1 MTEQQFA
8 TPGPVKLEVTF
19 GAGDVQIATVD
30 GHDSTVS
37 LEGSQKLVDATRVE
51 LIGDRLV
58 IQQRRR
64 SFPGLFDRIDDRWH
78 VQARVPHG
86 TKVEIV
92 TASGDATLGGAFG
105 AVQMK
110 SASGELLVT
119 GEVAGDAKAET
130 VSGQVRLP
138 RVAGNLTAR
147 TVSADVAADSVDGSV
162 SVRSVSGAVHVGS
175 LREGETN
182 VQSVSGSVEL
192 GIAPGTSI
200 DIDAGSASGQL
211 SSDIP
216 LGEAPDP
223 RSGPTVVIRGNTVSG
238 DFRVFRAA

>member
-19 GAGDVQIATVD
+19 GAGDVQITSVD
-30 GHDSTVS
+30 GNDSTVI
-37 LEGSQKLVDATRVE
+37 LEGSQKLLDTTRVE

-64 SFPGLFDRIDDRWH
+64 SFTGLFDRIDNRWH
-78 VQARVPHG
+78 AEARIPHG
-86 TKVEIV
+86 SQVEIV
-92 TASGDATLGGAFG
+92 TASGDATLAGSFG

-110 SASGELLVT
+110 SASGELSVT

-130 VSGQVRLP
+130 VSGKVRLP
-138 RVAGNLTAR
+138 HVAGDLTAR
-147 TVSADVAADSVDGSV
+147 SVSADVAADSVDGSV
-162 SVRSVSGAVHVGS
+162 SVKSVSGRVHVGS
-175 LREGETN
+175 LREGTTT
-182 VQSVSGSVEL
+182 VQSVSGSVDL

-200 DIDAGSASGQL
+200 DMDAGSASGEL
-211 SSDIP
+211 TSDIP
-216 LGEAPDP
+216 LGKTPDAQ
-223 RSGPTVVIRGNTVSG
+223 SGPTVVIRGNTVSG

>member
-1 MTEQQFA
+1 MTEQQFD

-19 GAGDVQIATVD
+19 AAGDVQIATVD
-30 GHDSTVS
+30 GHDSTVT
-37 LEGSQKLVDATRVE
+37 LEGSQRLLDATRVE

-64 SFPGLFDRIDDRWH
+64 SFTGLFDRIDNRWH
-78 VQARVPHG
+78 VQARIPHG
-86 TKVEIV
+86 SRVEIV
-92 TASGDATLGGAFG
+92 TASGDAALGGAFG

-110 SASGELLVT
+110 SASGELSVT

-138 RVAGNLTAR
+138 HVAGDLTAR

-162 SVRSVSGAVHVGS
+162 SVKSVSGRLHVGS
-175 LREGETN
+175 LREGTTT
-182 VQSVSGSVEL
+182 VQSVSGSVDL

-216 LGEAPDP
+216 LAEAPNAQ
-223 RSGPTVVIRGNTVSG
+223 SGPTVVIRGNTVSG